1 MELYHLVFQ
10 SLILL
15 DHRGQLLFEFGN
27 PPVVP
32 AGLGLALSEL
42 SEKLRYLFHATFAAV
57 VLLVF
62 VDAGRFSLDRG
73 RVSNT
78 LCLKLSQLNPRPG
91 FFPARKRTFC
101 IVRVMLDSGLVSLL
115 SSTYLS
121 TCLKV
126 TTAGGVLTGSA
137 GLWALFLSTSTC
149 SLKSS
154 IVVWRSSHR
163 ASNPSMFV
171 VNVFMCFFPAE
182 FSRTNRWLA
191 LSRS

>member
-91 FFPARKRTFC
+91 LFPRAKTYVLYRACDVGFRTGKF
-101 IVRVMLDSGLVSLL
+101 
-115 SSTYLS
+115 
-121 TCLKV
+121 
-126 TTAGGVLTGSA
+126 A
-137 GLWALFLSTSTC
+137 
-149 SLKSS
+149 
-154 IVVWRSSHR
+154 
-163 ASNPSMFV
+163 V
-171 VNVFMCFFPAE
+171 VNVFVDVPQGDDGRGCADGFGGSLGPLLE
-182 FSRTNRWLA
+182 HVHLQS
-191 LSRS
+191 